1 MLTPQATPT
10 AYIAVFFQGLLGEA
24 LFWNRK
30 YFRVACLVLALLAL
44 LESALQRILVLTL
57 VYGNDIWSVINKFI
71 QKLTG
76 AEAVTN
82 YSYWIIAAY
91 FLLHFITALLVG
103 WWIGLLPEK
112 LSGLSNEM
120 KKYLIEPEER
130 DRIPVTKSK
139 RKRKSRWLLIFI
151 FVALL
156 LLYVQSFFKIGNPI
170 IPENQIL
177 RIIIRSV
184 LIILTWYFL
193 ISPVIKKWLHQWL
206 RKKKQQS
213 ALQVQQ
219 VVNLL
224 PAMQNMIVKSWA
236 FASEKKGLKRMFL
249 FFRILLANTFNRTQP
264 SA

>member
-76 AEAVTN
+76 TEAVTN

-112 LSGLSNEM
+112 LTGLSNEM

-130 DRIPVTKSK
+130 DRIPITKSK

-219 VVNLL
+219 VVNML

-236 FASEKKGLKRMFL
+236 LSSERKRGKRLFL
-249 FFRILLANTFNRTQP
+249 FFRILLANTFNHTQP